1 MGKVLL
7 IPNADFSQNS
17 IGSAIIAPT
26 ISVSPSGRVTITS
39 DFSVYYTTNGST
51 PNAASTL
58 YSGAFV
64 VSDGTTVKAVAYSS
78 GVYSAVVSETYTA
91 DADKYQPFEN
101 ATWFNGYWE
110 EGAITEGANF
120 ASCQFIPLP
129 SNGYYAIRPKTY
141 AECGKYVAIRL
152 YVADSATD
160 NTATNFARDEDV
172 YGYVNTTGSKS
183 KGSLC
188 TTGYLLPLSSSAQ
201 VFSICVMIRNVIS
214 GTAQSISP
222 ADVYNY
228 ISMEYIGLQD
238 WSIGFWGAS
247 NRTPDWQYENYG
259 TGDAAKKNF
268 YGTHTPMALSD
279 YTTIS
284 VVSGY
289 AIRIC
294 LMTDSA
300 YHYLRTDLLT
310 GTINIADAIANIKT
324 AETTRFG
331 VNICIE
337 GWTTPFSDAQALPF
351 DVTETPNYV
360 TIT

>member
-1 MGKVLL
+1 MGRVLL
-7 IPNADFSQNS
+7 IPNADFSANS
-17 IGSAIIAPT
+17 IGTAIIAPT

-39 DFSVYYTTNGST
+39 DYSVYYTTNGST
-51 PNAASTL
+51 PNTASTL

-64 VSDGTTVKAVAYSS
+64 VSDGTTVKAVAYSD

-110 EGAITEGANF
+110 DGAKVTAINAAT
-120 ASCQFIPLP
+120 CDFIPLP

-141 AECGKYVAIRL
+141 AECGRYVAIRL
-152 YVADSATD
+152 YAADSATGD
-160 NTATNFARDEDV
+160 SATNFVRDV
-172 YGYVNTTGSKS
+172 NQYGYNSTALGK
-183 KGSLC
+183 LC
-188 TTGYLLPLSSSAQ
+188 TTGYVLQLSSTAQ
-201 VFSICVMIRNVIS
+201 IFSIYVAIRNTAS
-214 GTAQSISP
+214 GAVQTIDP
-222 ADVYNY
+222 TDVYNY

-238 WSIGFWGAS
+238 WNIGYWGSSNINAFWV
-247 NRTPDWQYENYG
+247 NENYN
-259 TGDAAKKNF
+259 ANSKKKNF

-294 LMTDSA
+294 LMSDSS
-300 YHYLRTDLLT
+300 YQGIRTDMLT
-310 GTINIADAIANIKT
+310 GTINIEDAIASIKT
-324 AETTRFG
+324 SEHTKFG
-331 VNICIE
+331 VNICID
-337 GWTTPFSDAQALPF
+337 GWTAFTDANAIPF
-351 DVTETPNYV
+351 DVVETPNYV

>member
-7 IPNADFSQNS
+7 IPNADFSANS
-17 IGSAIIAPT
+17 IGTAIIAPT
-26 ISVSPSGRVTITS
+26 ISISPSGRVTITS
-39 DFSVYYTTNGST
+39 DYSVYYTTNGST
-51 PNAASTL
+51 PNRASTL
-58 YSGAFV
+58 YSGAFIV
-64 VSDGTTVKAVAYSS
+64 TDGTTVKAVAYSD

-101 ATWFNGYWE
+101 ATWFNGYWA

-201 VFSICVMIRNVIS
+201 VFSICVMIRNTIS
-214 GTAQSISP
+214 GTAQSISI

-238 WSIGFWGAS
+238 WNIGFWGNAGA
-247 NRTPDWQYENYG
+247 NAIWTNENYN
-259 TGDAAKKNF
+259 ANSKKKNF

-294 LMTDSA
+294 LMSDSS
-300 YHYLRTDLLT
+300 YQGVRTDMLT
-310 GTINIADAIANIKT
+310 GTINIEDAIASIKT
-324 AETTRFG
+324 SEHTKFG
-331 VNICIE
+331 VNIGID
-337 GWTTPFSDAQALPF
+337 GWSAFTDANAIPF
-351 DVTETPNYV
+351 DVVETPNY
-360 TIT
+360 ITFT